1 MKSVAEAL
9 YDTYT
14 DTAVIHRQVIQKDE
28 VTKQTVKKMILV
40 TQDIKCRLSKNK
52 ANSINRT
59 DNNNDVN
66 NEYTLFMQCDVNIQA
81 GDKVELCRES
91 KEVYKLVC
99 GKPFVYC
106 GSHLEVAVSEEVRA

>member
-14 DTAVIHRQVIQKDE
+14 DTAIIHRQVVQKDE
-28 VTKQTVKKMILV
+28 VTKQSVKKTVLV
-40 TQDIKCRLSKNK
+40 AEGIKCRLSKNK
-52 ANSINRT
+52 ANSINRN

-66 NEYTLFMQCDVNIQA
+66 NEYTLFMQCDIDIQA
-81 GDKVELCRES
+81 GDKVELHRVS

-99 GKPFVYC
+99 GKPFVYS
-106 GSHLEVAVSEEVRA
+106 GSHLEVAVSEDVRA